1 MTKKHDRPSDDKRGG
16 GVYDLPVLLQ
26 LEVGEHDRLPT
37 DKGLELD

>member
-1 MTKKHDRPSDDKRGG
+1 MTDPQTINEGG

>member
-1 MTKKHDRPSDDKRGG
+1 MTDPQTINEEGG

>member
-1 MTKKHDRPSDDKRGG
+1 MTKSMTGSQTINEGG
-16 GVYDLPVLLQ
+16 GVYAVPVLLQ